1 MVQTLRRVAAKA
13 RAVRSEDLFY
23 CPVHRSRISVGAC
36 KAFCS
41 VPQNNT
47 ERCTREFHCESPWRL
62 CWACLLNHGLGER
75 GGVAE
80 NKDRGLCDFHLK
92 NGIEK
97 RPDWAPKR
105 DGESGHGSS
114 IDDISDRIRSH
125 SHTAGGGGSG
135 TVKTQKTIHLV
146 KGKQVPVDTVL
157 EVDCALVV
165 PLSEQPRTY
174 FDKDELEGLL
184 NSIAEAGQIQT
195 VPAVSLPDGTFRIRD
210 GERRWRV
217 CTKLKRPLRVVVVP
231 ELPHEEE
238 IEQAAIANF
247 LRQGHTPIEQARIFM
262 RLKEGPLKRTVAK
275 IGQMFG
281 MTTASVYNHLILIE
295 KLDVRVQNLMDPVK
309 QGSSKAI
316 LRPSVAQYL
325 TAFHERPEE
334 QVGLAREIMK
344 RKLNLREAKTLI
356 DKYADKLKI
365 KTGRGREAQPYDHIR
380 TIKRTMANTSIVLD
394 RFSEFSDDDWER
406 LWKTHS
412 WTERELVA
420 NRLTTL
426 IKRLQE
432 LQGHVDR
439 TLKG

>member
-1 MVQTLRRVAAKA
+1 MVQQRRRRGDGGLELSKGP
-13 RAVRSEDLFY
+13 LFP
-23 CPVHRSRISVGAC
+23 CRVHRGDVSESVC
-36 KAFCS
+36 QTFC
-41 VPQNNT
+41 VTPQGNG
-47 ERCTREFHCESPWRL
+47 RCHREFHCESPWRF
-62 CWACLLNHGLGER
+62 CWSCLNLHGI
-75 GGVAE
+75 GVQSKISCDAQI
-80 NKDRGLCDFHLK
+80 GLCDFHAHH
-92 NGIEK
+92 GPDK
-97 RPDWAPKR
+97 RPDWVSTNGGN
-105 DGESGHGSS
+105 GELHDPVAVISARISEHHKERASGGNGQ
-114 IDDISDRIRSH
+114 
-125 SHTAGGGGSG
+125 TG
-135 TVKTQKTIHLV
+135 TVIPLCST
-146 KGKQVPVDTVL
+146 KGKQLPVDTVI
-157 EVDCALVV
+157 EVDCALVS
-165 PLSEQPRTY
+165 PLADQPRTY

-217 CTKLKRPLRVVVVP
+217 CTKLKRPLRIVVVP

-281 MTTASVYNHLILIE
+281 MTTATVYNHLILIE

-309 QGSSKAI
+309 QGSSKTI

-334 QVGLAREIMK
+334 QVGLAQEIMK

-356 DKYADKLKI
+356 DKRADKLKI
-365 KTGRGREAQPYDHIR
+365 KTGRGREAQAYDHIR
-380 TIKRTMANTSIVLD
+380 TIKRMMANASIVLD
-394 RFSEFSDDDWER
+394 RFSTFSDEDWER

-412 WTERELVA
+412 WTERELVDG
-420 NRLTTL
+420 RLALL
-426 IKRLQE
+426 IQRLHE
-432 LQGHVDR
+432 LQGHVGR
-439 TLKG
+439 TLRGK